1 MAGCSQTL
9 NGLQLTCDSSKG
21 GIKEV
26 YIAKFPGYQTDAS
39 GNTYASGLTI
49 SGDAVTAIASGVTF
63 YKYEF
68 RRNTGSMTSTLNVD
82 DANGTNYV
90 STDLVLQFNKMETAK
105 RVEMSALSLQECLV
119 VVVDSNNKNW
129 VLGMNE
135 PVLASAGTGQTGT
148 AKGDGNFY
156 QLTLQ
161 ANDDTYPFEY
171 SGDIADLTVDSN

>member
-9 NGLQLTCDSSKG
+9 NGLKLGCDTSKG

-26 YIAKFPGYQTDAS
+26 YIAKYPGVGSNGYTE
-39 GNTYASGLTI
+39 GLTM
-49 SGDAVTAIASGVTF
+49 DTANTVVTTVSTAVTF
-63 YKYEF
+63 YQYEF

-90 STDLVLQFNKMETAK
+90 STDLVLQFNKMETEK
-105 RVEMSALSLQECLV
+105 RVEMTALSLQECLV
-119 VVVDSNNKNW
+119 LVVDSNNKKW

-135 PVLASAGTGQTGT
+135 PVLATAGTGQTGQ

-171 SGDIADLTVDSN
+171 NGDISSLTISPGA

>member
-9 NGLQLTCDSSKG
+9 KGLQLTCDTSKG

-26 YIAKFPGYQTDAS
+26 YIAKFPGVSSAGTAD
-39 GNTYASGLTI
+39 GLTI
-49 SGDAVTAIASGVTF
+49 STGTVTAVDSGVTF
-63 YKYEF
+63 YQYEF

-90 STDLVLQFNKMETAK
+90 STDLVLQFNKMETVK

-119 VVVDSNNKNW
+119 IVVDSNNIAW
-129 VLGMNE
+129 VLGVNE
-135 PVLASAGTGQTGT
+135 AVTASAGSGQTGQ

-161 ANDDTYPFEY
+161 ANDDTYPLEY
-171 SGDIADLTVDSN
+171 TGAIGDLNVYAGS

>member
-9 NGLQLTCDSSKG
+9 KGLELSCDTSKG

-26 YIAKFPGYQTDAS
+26 YIAKFPGM
-39 GNTYASGLTI
+39 NTAGTEAEGLTFD
-49 SGDAVTAIASGVTF
+49 SGKTVVTAIDSGVTF

-90 STDLVLQFNKMETAK
+90 STDLVLQFNKMETVK
-105 RVEMSALSLQECLV
+105 RIEMSALSLQECLV
-119 VVVDSNNKNW
+119 VVVDSNNLAW
-129 VLGMNE
+129 VLGVNE
-135 PVLASAGTGQTGT
+135 AVTASAGAGQTGQ

-156 QLTLQ
+156 QLTMQ
-161 ANDDTYPFEY
+161 ANDDTYPLEY
-171 SGDIADLTVDSN
+171 TGGISALSVYTGA

>member
-9 NGLQLTCDSSKG
+9 KGLQLSCDTSKG

-26 YIAKFPGYQTDAS
+26 YIAKYPGMGDNGYT
-39 GNTYASGLTI
+39 SGLTI
-49 SGDAVTAIASGVTF
+49 TADTVTVIDSGVTF

-105 RVEMSALSLQECLV
+105 RVEMSALSLLCRKLLWRPLIK
-119 VVVDSNNKNW
+119 SI
-129 VLGMNE
+129 LFMN
-135 PVLASAGTGQTGT
+135 PRGG
-148 AKGDGNFY
+148 
-156 QLTLQ
+156 LQ
-161 ANDDTYPFEY
+161 VFP
-171 SGDIADLTVDSN
+171 ADLKILMPSPPGSRPLI

>member
-9 NGLQLTCDSSKG
+9 KGLQLTCDTSKG

-26 YIAKFPGYQTDAS
+26 YIAKFPGVSSAGTAD
-39 GNTYASGLTI
+39 GLTI
-49 SGDAVTAIASGVTF
+49 SAGTVTAVDSGVTF
-63 YKYEF
+63 YQYEF

-90 STDLVLQFNKMETAK
+90 STDLVLQFNKMETVK

-119 VVVDSNNKNW
+119 IVVDSNNIAW
-129 VLGMNE
+129 VLGVNE
-135 PVLASAGTGQTGT
+135 AVTASAGSGQTGQ
-148 AKGDGNFY
+148 AKNEGNFY

-161 ANDDTYPFEY
+161 ANDDTYPLEY
-171 SGDIADLTVDSN
+171 TGAISDLNIYAGS

>member
-9 NGLQLTCDSSKG
+9 KGLQLSCDTSKG

-26 YIAKFPGYQTDAS
+26 YIAKYPGMGDS
-39 GNTYASGLTI
+39 GYTSGLTI
-49 SGDAVTAIASGVTF
+49 SADTVTAIDSGVTF

-105 RVEMSALSLQECLV
+105 RVEMSALSLQETLI
-119 VVVDSNNKNW
+119 VVVDSNNIAW

-135 PVLASAGTGQTGT
+135 PVLASAGSGATGT
-148 AKGDGNFY
+148 AKNDMNAY

-171 SGDIADLTVDSN
+171 SGAISDLTIYPGA

>member
-9 NGLQLTCDSSKG
+9 KGLELTCDTSKG

-26 YIAKFPGYQTDAS
+26 YIAKFPGMSTA
-39 GNTYASGLTI
+39 GTEASGLTI
-49 SGDAVTAIASGVTF
+49 SAGTVTAIDSGVTF

-90 STDLVLQFNKMETAK
+90 STDLVLQFNKMETVK
-105 RVEMSALSLQECLV
+105 RVEMTSLSLQECLV
-119 VVVDSNNKNW
+119 VVLDSNNLAW
-129 VLGMNE
+129 VLGVNE
-135 PVLASAGTGQTGT
+135 AVTATAGTGQTGQ

-156 QLTLQ
+156 QLTMQ
-161 ANDDTYPFEY
+161 ANDDTYPLEY
-171 SGDIADLTVDSN
+171 VGGIDNLNVYAGT